1 MVACCGSTFICGSYP
16 RAKGPS
22 HHDGRDVTIM
32 FAAQGTESRSQGRS
46 KGAEVFFEPWAPE
59 IMVQIDANG
68 DSAHSGRFHGD
79 IVGQMVG

>member
-1 MVACCGSTFICGSYP
+1 
-16 RAKGPS
+16 
-22 HHDGRDVTIM
+22 M

-68 DSAHSGRFHGD
+68 DSAIPEDFTAILYD
-79 IVGQMVG
+79 IVGQMLHVFFSIA